1 MAESLQDAI
10 LIVGGG
16 PSGLAAATALRRLG
30 VPRVIVLEREPMA
43 GGIPRHCGHYP
54 FGLREYGRMMKGP
67 DYARHLV
74 RTAQEAGVE
83 IRTQVTVTD
92 LAPGPAVS
100 VTGPSGPQV
109 LAPRLVLLAT
119 GARETSRAA
128 RLLGGT
134 KPGGVITTGTL
145 QSMVYLHGQLP
156 FRQPVILGTEL
167 VSFSAILT
175 CRHLGI
181 RPTAMIEPNGRTT
194 ARWPTALFPRLARV
208 PLLLGTEIT
217 AIHGRDRVTSVSVR
231 DTRGSRDI
239 ACDGV
244 IVSGGFRPDAA
255 VLQRSHLRIDPASGG
270 PEIDQYGRCSD
281 PDYFAAGNLLRA
293 VETAGWSWR
302 EGWRMAQIM
311 ADALHRPLPDPS
323 ADTITLNG
331 DALAYCVPQRL
342 ARSDGQSPLRGFQLR
357 VNRAVKGTLV
367 MRVDGQITTRKPVE
381 TLPERRIL
389 LPYPDTR
396 NAGKIDITLDETA

>member
-1 MAESLQDAI
+1 MAETLRDAVV
-10 LIVGGG
+10 IVGGG

-54 FGLREYGRMMKGP
+54 FGLREFNRMMKGP

-83 IRTQVTVTD
+83 IRTQVTVTG
-92 LAPGPAVS
+92 LASGPTVS
-100 VTGPSGPQV
+100 VTGPSGLDV
-109 LAPRLVLLAT
+109 LTPRRVLLAT

-145 QSMVYLHGQLP
+145 QSMVYLHGQRP
-156 FRQPVILGTEL
+156 FLRPVILGTEL
-167 VSFSAILT
+167 VSFSAIIT

-181 RPTAMIEPNGRTT
+181 HPVAMIEPGARTT
-194 ARWPTALFPRLARV
+194 ARWPTVLFPKLTGV
-208 PLLLGTEIT
+208 PLMLNTQIT
-217 AIHGRDRVTSVSVR
+217 AINGRDRVTSVSVR
-231 DTRGSRDI
+231 DAQGVRDI

-244 IVSGGFRPDAA
+244 IVSGAFRPDAA
-255 VLQRSHLRIDPASGG
+255 VLQHSHLRIDPDSDG

-302 EGWRMAQIM
+302 EGARMAQIM
-311 ADALHRPLPDPS
+311 AHDLRQPLPDP
-323 ADTITLNG
+323 AAHNITLKG
-331 DALAYCVPQRL
+331 DALAYCVPHRF
-342 ARSDGQSPLRGFQLR
+342 AGSGGPAPLPGFQLR
-357 VNRAVKGTLV
+357 VNRPVKGKLV
-367 MRVDGQITTRKPVE
+367 MRVDGQITTQKPIE

-389 LPYPDTR
+389 LPYPDTP
-396 NAGKIDITLDETA
+396 NAAKIDITLDETP